1 MIEDAAQAFMSKYKK
16 KYLGTWGNIGCFSFS
31 PPKLIT
37 TGQGGIVVTNDSKI
51 NQRLRRLKDQG
62 RDEFTTGGDDIHH
75 SIGYNFKF
83 TNVQAAIG
91 LAQVFKI
98 KKRIYRLKRNYF
110 LYRNFLKDL
119 KQVKILDFNIKDGE
133 IPLWTDMICLNRD
146 KHVKFLR
153 KKGVDTRKFY
163 QPLHT
168 QKPFKNYKGNFKI
181 ISSLSKK
188 LVWLPSA
195 FTLNDKQ
202 VIKVCNLIKKFYIL
216 EK

>member
-146 KHVKFLR
+146 KLVKFLR
-153 KKGVDTRKFY
+153 KKLIQENFII
-163 QPLHT
+163 LCIH
-168 QKPFKNYKGNFKI
+168 KNLLKI
-181 ISSLSKK
+181 IKEILK
-188 LVWLPSA
+188 LYRLCQK
-195 FTLNDKQ
+195 N
-202 VIKVCNLIKKFYIL
+202 
-216 EK
+216 